1 MWSMKKYSRSPKF
14 IAKKIKEL
22 RGKKRLTQEKLAEIV
37 GVSVNYIGYI
47 EQNKRVP
54 SIKTADKIAR
64 ALGVKFGDLFE

>member
-1 MWSMKKYSRSPKF
+1 MRKYSRSPKF
-14 IAKKIKEL
+14 ISKKMKQL
-22 RGKKRLTQEKLAEIV
+22 RSQKDFTQEDLAEMV

-64 ALGVKFGDLFE
+64 ALGVRFADLFE